1 MFKLVKLA
9 FVVGALAAVW
19 MLVPIHGR
27 TLDARWTAAAGSP
40 GAFAKATWAE
50 LDEALS
56 APPKPAPAPKA
67 KPGAPARPT
76 EAHTEKDRRAVDK
89 IVAEHLRN

>member
-27 TLDARWTAAAGSP
+27 TLDARWSAAGSL
-40 GAFAKATWAE
+40 GAFARAGWAE
-50 LDEALS
+50 LDLALS
-56 APPKPAPAPKA
+56 ADPKPAPAPKG
-67 KPGAPARPT
+67 KPGAPTRPT
-76 EAHTEKDRRAVDK
+76 EAHTEKDRQAVDK